1 MTFTAWQAVFLIA
14 ASKPL
19 DASPFRSANSSA
31 RGRKCN
37 LYRSLS
43 PGPSDTIRGM
53 RRPILGSLVLVAL
66 VATAPSVGI
75 ADGQQAPG
83 ASRQGAAETPWPP
96 AGVFRVVQG
105 ITAPRIIKNA
115 RPNYPPEAMRAKVQG
130 RVKLEMVV
138 QADGTVGEVRIV
150 SSLDRNKFG
159 IDGAAVKA
167 VKEMRFAPAMKD
179 GVAVPVLLSTEMAF
193 EAK

>member
-1 MTFTAWQAVFLIA
+1 
-14 ASKPL
+14 
-19 DASPFRSANSSA
+19 
-31 RGRKCN
+31 
-37 LYRSLS
+37 
-43 PGPSDTIRGM
+43 M

-66 VATAPSVGI
+66 VATAPSVSI

-83 ASRQGAAETPWPP
+83 ASTQRAPETPWPP

-105 ITAPRIIKNA
+105 ITAPRIIKSA
-115 RPNYPPEAMRAKVQG
+115 RPNYPSEAMRAKVQG

-138 QADGTVGEVRIV
+138 QADGTVGEVRVV

-159 IDGAAVKA
+159 VDEAAVKA

>member
-1 MTFTAWQAVFLIA
+1 
-14 ASKPL
+14 
-19 DASPFRSANSSA
+19 
-31 RGRKCN
+31 
-37 LYRSLS
+37 
-43 PGPSDTIRGM
+43 M

-66 VATAPSVGI
+66 VATAPSVGL
-75 ADGQQAPG
+75 ADGEQSPG
-83 ASRQGAAETPWPP
+83 ASAQGAAETPWPP
-96 AGVFRVVQG
+96 PGVFRVVQG
-105 ITAPRIIKNA
+105 ITAPRIVKSA

-130 RVKLEMVV
+130 RVKMEMVV

-150 SSLDRNKFG
+150 SSLDRKFG
-159 IDGAAVKA
+159 VDEAAVKA

>member
-1 MTFTAWQAVFLIA
+1 
-14 ASKPL
+14 
-19 DASPFRSANSSA
+19 
-31 RGRKCN
+31 
-37 LYRSLS
+37 
-43 PGPSDTIRGM
+43 M

-83 ASRQGAAETPWPP
+83 ASTQRAPETPWPP

-105 ITAPRIIKNA
+105 ITAPRIIKSA

-159 IDGAAVKA
+159 VDDAAVKA

>member
-1 MTFTAWQAVFLIA
+1 
-14 ASKPL
+14 
-19 DASPFRSANSSA
+19 
-31 RGRKCN
+31 
-37 LYRSLS
+37 
-43 PGPSDTIRGM
+43 M
-53 RRPILGSLVLVAL
+53 RREGAFKRLALGSLAIVAF
-66 VATAPSVGI
+66 VATVPSVGI

-83 ASRQGAAETPWPP
+83 ASTQRAPETPWPP

-105 ITAPRIIKNA
+105 ITAPRIIKSA
-115 RPNYPPEAMRAKVQG
+115 RPNYPPEATRAKVQG

-138 QADGTVGEVRIV
+138 HADGTVGEVRVV
-150 SSLDRNKFG
+150 SSLDRKFG
-159 IDGAAVKA
+159 VDDAAVKA